1 MEGKRAETGPYN
13 TFWQIALFIASS
25 KCDENR

>member
-13 TFWQIALFIASS
+13 TFWQITLFIASS